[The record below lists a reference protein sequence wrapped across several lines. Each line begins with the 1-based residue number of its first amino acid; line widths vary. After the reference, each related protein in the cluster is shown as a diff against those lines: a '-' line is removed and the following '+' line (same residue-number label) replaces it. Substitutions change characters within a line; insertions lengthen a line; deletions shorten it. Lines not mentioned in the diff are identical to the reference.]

1 LTYPPQPPPGQY
13 PGQGYPQP
21 QPGQG
26 YPQQPQPGQG
36 YPQQG
41 YPGQGYPQQG
51 YPQQG
56 YPGYPPPQ
64 PPKKGNGLLIGLLAG
79 GGGLLLVIFLI
90 TGFVAPGFLVSDDR
104 DSRTTAADGPP
115 LDLNSGSVAAG
126 KFILAV
132 LGDDEAE
139 GREAACASAEGVVA
153 GAVRT
158 LGARNAHVTAG
169 SPVQSGADE
178 IRVPLDGTI
187 GSKSVHGELQVTRI
201 QGRYCI
207 SAVTTPS

>member
-1 LTYPPQPPPGQY
+1 MTYPPQPPPGPGY
-13 PGQGYPQP
+13 PQQGYPQQ

-26 YPQQPQPGQG
+26 YPQQG

-51 YPQQG
+51 YQG
-56 YPGYPPPQ
+56 YP

-79 GGGLLLVIFLI
+79 GGGLLVVIFLI
-90 TGFVAPGFLVSDDR
+90 TGFIAPGFLVSDGKPAA
-104 DSRTTAADGPP
+104 RTGPP

-132 LGDDEAE
+132 LGDDAVI
-139 GREAACASAEGVVA
+139 GRQAACASAEGVA
-153 GAVRT
+153 AAAVRT
-158 LGARNAHVTAG
+158 LGSRNAHLTAG
-169 SPVQSGADE
+169 SPVQTGDDE

-187 GSKSVHGELQVTRI
+187 SSRPVHGELQVTRI
-201 QGRYCI
+201 QEHYCI